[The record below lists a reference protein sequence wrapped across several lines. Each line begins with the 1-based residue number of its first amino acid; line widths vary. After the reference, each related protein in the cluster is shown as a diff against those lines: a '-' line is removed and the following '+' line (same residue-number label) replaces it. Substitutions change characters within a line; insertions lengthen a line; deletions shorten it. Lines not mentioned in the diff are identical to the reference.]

1 MDEQIKRLAM
11 LHRLSVDGKINQR
24 EFKEAVSI
32 MCMLEEEHG
41 YEIEMLHKELDGGGR
56 GRQLLVKDEFG
67 AVVLDEFVPTGA

>member
-32 MCMLEEEHG
+32 MWMLEEEHG
-41 YEIEMLHKELDGGGR
+41 YDIYMNHKELDGGGK
-56 GRQLLVKDEFG
+56 GRQLLIKDEYG
-67 AVVLDEFVPTGA
+67 IVVLDEFVPTGA